1 MRKKLN
7 EGVISGEA
15 WVSAGEKVIQ
25 YGWPVI
31 AGFIGMT
38 GLGAF
43 FASGWADLAAHGWG
57 AIAFAGLAAACIVT
71 LSVSAGLVAWR
82 YFNPLAPTAS
92 SPDEL
97 PPTVQ
102 NENKEDPAL

>member
-43 FASGWADLAAHGWG
+43 FASGWADLAG
-57 AIAFAGLAAACIVT
+57 C
-71 LSVSAGLVAWR
+71 
-82 YFNPLAPTAS
+82 
-92 SPDEL
+92 
-97 PPTVQ
+97 
-102 NENKEDPAL
+102 